1 MKSLKYWRRLTRLF
15 FHFRKKSSQLPYLPV
30 RLWIELTSYCN
41 LQCIMC
47 PNQKLA
53 KDDKG
58 YMDFGLYR
66 KVIDEAASFAFE
78 INLAHRGESLLYPDI
93 IKAIRYAKEHDLFTR
108 LHTNGSLLTSEL
120 ASSIIDSGLDRL
132 SFSFDGYD
140 KENYEKIRI
149 KGNFDRTIANI
160 LHLLEMKKSLH
171 QKKPQV
177 AIEVID
183 FTPEETKKD
192 ARAKDEFRNL
202 FKGLPLDELVV
213 KELHNWAGETSVEK
227 PSSVRTICTFPWNAL
242 IIFWDGS
249 VLPCSQDFF
258 GSYILGNVK
267 LSSLREIWNN
277 EKMVSLRQ
285 KLAAKEVA
293 GLNACA
299 NCDRLSRK
307 NILGVPKEYLWKFI
321 SKRMP

>member
-1 MKSLKYWRRLTRLF
+1 MKSLRYWRRLTRLF
-15 FHFRKKSSQLPYLPV
+15 YHFRKKSIKLPFLPV
-30 RLWIELTSYCN
+30 RLWIELTSHCN

-47 PNQKLA
+47 PNKKLE
-53 KDDKG
+53 KKDKG
-58 YMDFGLYR
+58 YMDFALYR
-66 KVIDEAASFAFE
+66 KIIDEAASFAFDV
-78 INLAHRGESLLYPDI
+78 NLAHRGESLLYPDI
-93 IKAIRYAKEHDLFTR
+93 IKAIRYSKERNLFTR
-108 LHTNGSLLTSEL
+108 LHTNGSLLTAEL

-132 SFSFDGYD
+132 SFSFDGYT

-149 KGNFDRTIANI
+149 KGDFDKTIENI
-160 LHLLEMKKSLH
+160 IRLLGMKKSLKR
-171 QKKPQV
+171 KKPQV

-192 ARAKDEFRNL
+192 ARAKKEFLSR
-202 FKGLPLDELVV
+202 FKDLPLDELVV
-213 KELHNWAGETSVEK
+213 KELHNWAGETSPEK
-227 PSSVRTICTFPWNAL
+227 SSSVRTICTFPWNAL

-267 LSSLREIWNN
+267 HSSLREIWNN
-277 EKMVSLRQ
+277 ERMVSLRK
-285 KLAAKEVA
+285 KLAAKDVVDLET
-293 GLNACA
+293 CA

-307 NILGVPKEYLWKFI
+307 NILGVPREYLWKFI

>member
-1 MKSLKYWRRLTRLF
+1 MF
-15 FHFRKKSSQLPYLPV
+15 FHFRKKSTQLPYLPV

-47 PNQKLA
+47 PNKKL
-53 KDDKG
+53 KKEDKG
-58 YMDFGLYR
+58 YMDFDLYR
-66 KVIDEAASFAFE
+66 KIIDEASSFAFDV
-78 INLAHRGESLLYPDI
+78 NLAHRGESLLYPDI
-93 IKAIRYAKEHDLFTR
+93 IKAIRYAKARNIFTR
-108 LHTNGSLLTSEL
+108 LHTNGSLLSPEL
-120 ASSIIDSGLDRL
+120 SSSIIDSALDRI
-132 SFSFDGYD
+132 SFSFDGYT

-149 KGNFDRTIANI
+149 KGDFDKTIENI
-160 LHLLEMKKSLH
+160 IRLLKMKKSMER
-171 QKKPQV
+171 KKPQV

-192 ARAKDEFRNL
+192 ARAKKEFSER

-213 KELHNWAGETSVEK
+213 KELHNWAGETSSEK
-227 PSSVRTICTFPWNAL
+227 PSSIRTICTFPWNAL

-267 LSSLREIWNN
+267 HSSLREIWNN
-277 EKMVSLRQ
+277 KKMVFLRK
-285 KLAAKEVA
+285 KLAAKDVTD
-293 GLNACA
+293 LNPCA
-299 NCDRLSRK
+299 TCDRLSRK
-307 NILGVPKEYLWKFI
+307 NILGVPREYLWKFI

>member
-1 MKSLKYWRRLTRLF
+1 MF
-15 FHFRKKSSQLPYLPV
+15 FHFRKKSTQLPYLPV

-47 PNQKLA
+47 PNKKL
-53 KDDKG
+53 KKEDKG
-58 YMDFGLYR
+58 YMDFDLYR
-66 KVIDEAASFAFE
+66 KIIDEASSFAFDV
-78 INLAHRGESLLYPDI
+78 NLAHRGESLLYSDI
-93 IKAIRYAKEHDLFTR
+93 IKAIRYAKERNIFTR
-108 LHTNGSLLTSEL
+108 LHTNGSLLSPEL
-120 ASSIIDSGLDRL
+120 SSSIIDSGLDRI
-132 SFSFDGYD
+132 SFSFDGYT

-149 KGNFDRTIANI
+149 KGDFDKTIENI
-160 LHLLEMKKSLH
+160 IRLLEMKKSMER
-171 QKKPQV
+171 KKPQV

-192 ARAKDEFRNL
+192 ARAKKEFSER

-213 KELHNWAGETSVEK
+213 KELHNWAGETSSEK
-227 PSSVRTICTFPWNAL
+227 PSSIRTICTFPWNAL

-267 LSSLREIWNN
+267 HSSLREIWNN
-277 EKMVSLRQ
+277 KKMVFLRK
-285 KLAAKEVA
+285 KLAAKDVA
-293 GLNACA
+293 DLNPCA

-307 NILGVPKEYLWKFI
+307 NIFGVPREYLWKFI